1 VLYFLHKILNHC
13 NNSIPQ
19 IYFCLF
25 HNDLNNVDMRL
36 LLVSFDMLCV
46 PQNHNY
52 GKQKNN
58 ISKVSYSIYT
68 NKEIPFFC
76 TKNNIFKN
84 KNCLSNCLDQV
95 LFKILNHCNNSIPQ
109 IYFCLFH
116 NDLNNVDMR
125 LLLVSFDML
134 CVPPHANHV

>member
-1 VLYFLHKILNHC
+1 MVNIKKKI
-13 NNSIPQ
+13 
-19 IYFCLF
+19 
-25 HNDLNNVDMRL
+25 
-36 LLVSFDMLCV
+36 CV
-46 PQNHNY
+46 YCFVIKKNHNY

-95 LFKILNHCNNSIPQ
+95 LFNCKLGG
-109 IYFCLFH
+109 
-116 NDLNNVDMR
+116 
-125 LLLVSFDML
+125 
-134 CVPPHANHV
+134 

>member
-1 VLYFLHKILNHC
+1 MMWKSIKFCKKNYTWFAWGGTHNISNDTSSNLMSTLLRSLWKRQKYICGIELLQWFKILWRKY
-13 NNSIPQ
+13 STKSSL
-19 IYFCLF
+19 Y
-25 HNDLNNVDMRL
+25 DM
-36 LLVSFDMLCV
+36 VNMKKKICV
-46 PQNHNY
+46 YCFVIKKNHNY

-95 LFKILNHCNNSIPQ
+95 LFNCI
-109 IYFCLFH
+109 
-116 NDLNNVDMR
+116 
-125 LLLVSFDML
+125 
-134 CVPPHANHV
+134 